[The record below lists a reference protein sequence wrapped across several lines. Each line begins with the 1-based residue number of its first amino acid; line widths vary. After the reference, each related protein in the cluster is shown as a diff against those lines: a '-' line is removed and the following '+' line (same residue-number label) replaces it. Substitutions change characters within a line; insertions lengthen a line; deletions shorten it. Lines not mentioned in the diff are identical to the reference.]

1 VTQAPGSLIYAV
13 GNDFD
18 RALARTVPAGQTKVH
33 EFLAPTGDTFWV
45 QAAAAPV
52 AAAGTTATLT
62 ATVPAPADQ
71 FNFAIV
77 EIKRQ

>member
-1 VTQAPGSLIYAV
+1 MTQTAGSLIYAV

-18 RALARTVPAGQTKVH
+18 RAITRTVGVGQTKLH
-33 EFLAPTGDTFWV
+33 EFFAPTGDTFWV
-45 QAAAAPV
+45 QTANAPV
-52 AAAGTTATLT
+52 AAAGTTATLN

-77 EIKRQ
+77 EVKR